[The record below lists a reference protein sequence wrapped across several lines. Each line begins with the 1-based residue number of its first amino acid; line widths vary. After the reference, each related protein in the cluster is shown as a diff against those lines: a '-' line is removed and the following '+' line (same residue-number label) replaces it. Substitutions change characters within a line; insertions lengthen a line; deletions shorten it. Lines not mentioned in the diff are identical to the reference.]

1 MGQTESNREPDL
13 KLEPEPEPSALVE
26 AIAHGDKKAE
36 EQLVCRYRQGIVAL
50 LESFTRDRARA
61 EDLTHETL
69 IVVLKKL
76 RNESID
82 EPQKLA
88 SYLYQTAK
96 FMYLGWLRKSDN
108 QLEFR
113 EVFDSVAY
121 TQPELESE
129 YSSQQQCR
137 LVRQS
142 IEKLNVERD
151 RDILLRYYFD
161 EQTKPEICEALL
173 LPYLHYDRVISRA
186 RGRLRQ
192 NINLV

>member
-1 MGQTESNREPDL
+1 MGRTQPDVEAEP
-13 KLEPEPEPSALVE
+13 KSLVE
-26 AIAHGDKKAE
+26 AIARGDKKAE
-36 EQLVCRYRQGIVAL
+36 EQLVCRYRQGIVTL
-50 LESFTRDRARA
+50 LESYTKDRACA
-61 EDLTHETL
+61 EDLAHETL

-76 RNESID
+76 RSETLD

-108 QLEFR
+108 RLELR
-113 EVFDSVAY
+113 GVFDSVVN

-137 LVRQS
+137 LVLQS
-142 IEKLNVERD
+142 IEKLAVERD
-151 RDILLRYYFD
+151 RDILLRCYFD
-161 EQTKPEICEALL
+161 QQTKPEICDALL

-192 NINLV
+192 NINRVQSPE